1 VTVKVSKDSVIKINT
16 ILYLIFSTFRK
27 ITTMKN
33 ILALLILLPLCS
45 QAQQDYSKDVTSI
58 DAIITVL
65 YDVISGDPGAP
76 RDWDRFKN
84 LFTADARLIPTSKTA
99 EGNFTYR
106 TMTPN
111 EYVEMFSKRITTG
124 FFEWEL
130 YRKTEEYGAIAHVFS
145 TYVTKEKK
153 DGPVTNRGINS
164 IQLLK
169 DKDRYYIMNIFWS
182 AESMGFPLPEKY
194 LKK

>member
-1 VTVKVSKDSVIKINT
+1 MKKV
-16 ILYLIFSTFRK
+16 
-27 ITTMKN
+27 
-33 ILALLILLPLCS
+33 LAFLFLVPCCV
-45 QAQQDYSKDVTSI
+45 QAQDYSKDVQTV
-58 DAIITVL
+58 DAIITAL
-65 YDVISGDPGAP
+65 YAVISGDPGAP

-99 EGNFTYR
+99 EGKFTYR

-111 EYVEMFSKRITTG
+111 EYAEMFSKRITTG
-124 FFEWEL
+124 FFEWEVH
-130 YRKTEEYGAIAHVFS
+130 RVMEEYGAIAHVFS

-169 DKDRYYIMNIFWS
+169 DNDRYYIMNIFWS
-182 AESMGFPLPEKY
+182 AESLGFPLPDKY
-194 LKK
+194 LNH